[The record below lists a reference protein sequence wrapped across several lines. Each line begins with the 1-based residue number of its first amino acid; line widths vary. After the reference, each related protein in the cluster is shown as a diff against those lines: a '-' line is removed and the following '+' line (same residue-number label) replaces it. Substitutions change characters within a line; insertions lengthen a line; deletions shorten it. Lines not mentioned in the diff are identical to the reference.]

1 MIHHIHT
8 RWRSYNR
15 RRRALVIVGLFLG
28 VLLTPALVI
37 GLLTKLDPAWWPRP
51 PADSTFVA
59 TQAESLENAAL
70 AQASLV
76 RSLDPL
82 APSGVWF
89 SEPWSVAISESD
101 ANAWLATRLPR
112 WLENRYPGA
121 AWATPLSEVRVRF
134 RDSCVDVGARF
145 KASSAS
151 RIAGATLHPRMNQDG
166 SLWAPAST
174 VFAGR
179 AGFPASAV
187 LKGLRGRVNS
197 VLPKGVQELPELDAL
212 LLTLLGEHAAAEK
225 PMLRVD
231 HGRRV
236 RLLDIRVCEDRI
248 ELTCRTEAW

>member
-1 MIHHIHT
+1 M

-15 RRRALVIVGLFLG
+15 RRRVLVIVGLFLA

-37 GLLTKLDPAWWPRP
+37 GLLTKLDPAWWPTP
-51 PADSTFVA
+51 PVDSTIVA

-82 APSGVWF
+82 APQGVWF
-89 SEPWSVAISESD
+89 SEPWAVAISEGD
-101 ANAWLATRLPR
+101 ANAWLASRLPQ
-112 WLENRYPGA
+112 WLENRYPDA

-134 RDSCVDVGARF
+134 RDSCIDVGARF
-145 KASSAS
+145 NAGSAS
-151 RIAGATLHPRMNQDG
+151 RIAGATLHPRMSEDG

-187 LKGLRGRVNS
+187 LTGLRGRVDS
-197 VLPKGVQELPELDAL
+197 VLPQGVQKLPELDAL
-212 LLTLLGEHAAAEK
+212 LQTLLGEQAAAKE
-225 PMLRVD
+225 PLLRVD
-231 HGRRV
+231 QGRRV